1 MIFRSSPIF
10 VYQCMKEMQVIEKH
24 CKGIIQKVTYLE
36 HLLYLLR
43 HKKESIDYSDQL
55 SHLLFQTHYPKVR
68 TINNASKGLSN
79 GLWFFSPLEANEKPL
94 VYTLICRAQIQYKG
108 KESLKTIIINPYECN
123 QDIDAFCQAF
133 MCEYPLDN
141 YLLQYYQFQIK
152 SILMGSRFITRV
164 FNVTLEPFINS
175 YDLIREIWNSIGYET
190 FDSLEHLKNLNKQ
203 SAMITFWRMLFQLK
217 DYEGSTAILIN
228 GKEYNRHDIESLQQ
242 LLFDT
247 KNQWDVPGKFIY
259 DQELVQAAFIP
270 VSESISYSTRIK

>member
-1 MIFRSSPIF
+1 
-10 VYQCMKEMQVIEKH
+10 MQVIEKH
-24 CKGIIQKVTYLE
+24 CKGVILKITYLE

-43 HKKESIDYSDQL
+43 YKKESFNTSDQL
-55 SHLLFQTHYPKVR
+55 SHLLFQKHYPEVK

-79 GLWFFSPLEANEKPL
+79 GLWFFSPLEANEKPQ
-94 VYTLICRAQIQYKG
+94 VYTLICRAQVKNQ
-108 KESLKTIIINPYECN
+108 EFLKTIVVDPYECN
-123 QDIDAFCQAF
+123 QDIDAFCQTF

-152 SILMGSRFITRV
+152 SIFMGSRFITSV

-175 YDLIREIWNSIGYET
+175 DDLIKEIWNSTGYET
-190 FDSLEHLKNLNKQ
+190 FDSLEHLKNLHKQ

-228 GKEYNRHDIESLQQ
+228 GKEYNRHDIKSLQE

-247 KNQWDVPGKFIY
+247 KIKWDVPGKFMY
-259 DQELVQAAFIP
+259 DQELVQAAFVPI
-270 VSESISYSTRIK
+270 SESRNLTP